1 MNKIIPE
8 FLVNADNVYRTK
20 HFIVKQVL
28 VLESY
33 SKIDNHILSHDTFY
47 ARTKKRDRQYEFF
60 YDDKTNING
69 KRLPATMYSRK
80 YVK

>member
-28 VLESY
+28 VLETH
-33 SKIDNHILSHDTFY
+33 SKIDNHLLSHDTFY
-47 ARTKKRDRQYEFF
+47 TRTKKRDRQYEFF
-60 YDDKTNING
+60 YDDKANING